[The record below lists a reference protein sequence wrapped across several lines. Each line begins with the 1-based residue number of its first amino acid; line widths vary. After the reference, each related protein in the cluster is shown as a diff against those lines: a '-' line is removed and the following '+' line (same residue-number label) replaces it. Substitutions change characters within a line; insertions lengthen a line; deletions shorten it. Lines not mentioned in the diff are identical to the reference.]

1 MKAFN
6 ISIILL
12 ILFSITGCMKLS
24 MGNKNISFYS
34 LEYDPPQLESA
45 PSLSAIIRIERFRV
59 FPLYDST
66 KMIYRE
72 KAFKR
77 DAYIFHKWWA
87 NPPDLVSYFLARD
100 FRQSERFNAVFS
112 PDQSFPASH
121 LIDGMIEEFFEE
133 DDVNAWYA
141 ILSLN
146 ISLIKE
152 KEPDVSK
159 RILMQKKYAIKEPC
173 IEKTPIAF
181 AQAMSRA
188 MAKASEQIIRDSYE
202 VISAST
208 H

>member
-1 MKAFN
+1 
-6 ISIILL
+6 
-12 ILFSITGCMKLS
+12 MKLR
-24 MGNKNISFYS
+24 MGDKNISFYS
-34 LEYDPPQLESA
+34 LEYDPPRLESA
-45 PSLSAIIRIERFRV
+45 PSLPAIIRIERFRV

-77 DAYIFHKWWA
+77 DAYIFHKWW
-87 NPPDLVSYFLARD
+87 RD
-100 FRQSERFNAVFS
+100 FRQAGRFNAVFS
-112 PDQSFPASH
+112 PDQSIPASH
-121 LIDGMIEEFFEE
+121 LIDGMIEEFFEQ
-133 DDVNAWYA
+133 DDENAWYA

-146 ISLIKE
+146 VSLIKE

-159 RILMQKKYAIKEPC
+159 RILMQKKYAVKEPC
-173 IEKTPIAF
+173 IEKTPIAL

-188 MAKASEQIIRDSYE
+188 MAKASEQIIRDTCE

>member
-1 MKAFN
+1 MKALN
-6 ISIILL
+6 IAIMLALL
-12 ILFSITGCMKLS
+12 FLVTGCMKLR
-24 MGNKNISFYS
+24 MGDKNISFYS
-34 LEYDPPQLESA
+34 LEYDPPRLESVS
-45 PSLSAIIRIERFRV
+45 SLPAVIRIERFRV

-87 NPPDLVSYFLARD
+87 SPPDLVSYFLARD
-100 FRQSERFNAVFS
+100 FRQSGRFKAVFS
-112 PDQSFPASH
+112 PDQSLPASH

-133 DDVNAWYA
+133 DDENSWQAV
-141 ILSLN
+141 LSLN

-152 KEPDVSK
+152 KEPDLSK
-159 RILMQKKYAIKEPC
+159 RILMQKKYAIKVAC
-173 IEKTPIAF
+173 LEKTPLAF

-188 MAKASEQIIRDSYE
+188 MANISEQIIRDSCE

-208 H
+208 P